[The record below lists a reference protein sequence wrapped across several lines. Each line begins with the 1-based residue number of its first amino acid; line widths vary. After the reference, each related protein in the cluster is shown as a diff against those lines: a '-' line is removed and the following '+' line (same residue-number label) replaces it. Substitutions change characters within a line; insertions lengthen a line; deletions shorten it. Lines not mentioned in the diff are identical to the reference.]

1 MIGIEET
8 LEIYEGV
15 VRKST
20 DGSLVLQVN
29 KHIDGL
35 PVCFR
40 IEQGLYKE
48 GDKVAVKFVRYE

>member
-1 MIGIEET
+1 MTGIEET

-35 PVCFR
+35 PARFR